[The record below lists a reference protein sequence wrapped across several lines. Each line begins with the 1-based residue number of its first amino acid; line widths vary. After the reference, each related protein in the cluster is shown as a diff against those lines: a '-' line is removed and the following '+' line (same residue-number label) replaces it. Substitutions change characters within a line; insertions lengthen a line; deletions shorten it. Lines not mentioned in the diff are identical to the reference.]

1 MAGDLQPLT
10 GNFSTTTGKTFPV
23 DSATYTAGKTYIM
36 LIRNRRTAAASES
49 PSSISGG
56 NAGNVWVKPTNAADF
71 TYDNTNREYMTTW
84 VMVCTVTETVALAI
98 NFTNNQ
104 VNCTW
109 SVSEGTDLDT
119 SNINAL
125 IVQAKTVIDQ
135 GVTNPSLTF
144 NNPFSNAN
152 NLTFAAA
159 DFSATGTNRD
169 IEGDSNMIE
178 LHDLESSGLNVGY
191 LHTQWKVGEESTVNW
206 TKDISTISSHYIA
219 ELKVLVAAAAPPA
232 RTLLGVGT

>member
-1 MAGDLQPLT
+1 MAGAFTALI
-10 GNFSTTTGKTFPV
+10 GNFSVTTGKTFPIG
-23 DSATYTAGKTYIM
+23 SATYTAGKLYV
-36 LIRNRRTAAASES
+36 LSIRNRRTAAASES

-56 NAGNVWVKPTNAADF
+56 HASNTWVKPTNAADF

-84 VMVCTVTETVALAI
+84 FMVAGATETVDLTI
-98 NFTNNQ
+98 NFTNDQ
-104 VNCTW
+104 VNCSW
-109 SVSEGTDLDT
+109 SIAEGTGFDT
-119 SNINAL
+119 SNLNAL
-125 IVQAKTVIDQ
+125 IVQAKTLTDSAS
-135 GVTNPSLTF
+135 TTPSLTF
-144 NNPFSNAN
+144 NSAFANAN
-152 NLTFAAA
+152 NVTYAVA

-169 IEGDSNMIE
+169 IAGDSNMID

-191 LHTQWKVGEESTVNW
+191 FHTQWKASEEATVNW